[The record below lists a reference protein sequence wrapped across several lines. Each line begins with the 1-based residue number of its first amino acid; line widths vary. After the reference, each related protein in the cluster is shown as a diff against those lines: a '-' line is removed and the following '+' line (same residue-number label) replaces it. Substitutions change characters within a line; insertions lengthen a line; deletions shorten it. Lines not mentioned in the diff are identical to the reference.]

1 MRIHSLP
8 TPPGYTYHPSTRG
21 LNFSGS
27 LNPSHLPRTHFWT
40 QPVGPSSIH
49 QTTTHITALPRYTN
63 GEMTA
68 RFSLHT
74 SSHRPLP
81 RRRPPLPPLPISVL
95 REHPARVPPLV
106 FPPPRQRT
114 RQMLLSKS
122 KILASKG
129 PAAFIAVTAP
139 FLTEMVVK
147 YTWGDKYCYI
157 FPFWI

>member
-1 MRIHSLP
+1 MSAKLSSHTSRLHLP
-8 TPPGYTYHPSTRG
+8 SSTRG
-21 LNFSGS
+21 LNLPGS
-27 LNPSHLPRTHFWT
+27 LIPSHLPLTHSWV

-49 QTTTHITALPRYTN
+49 QTTAHITALPTYTN

-74 SSHRPLP
+74 GAHRPLP
-81 RRRPPLPPLPISVL
+81 RRRPPLPPMPLAVP
-95 REHPARVPPLV
+95 RAHPARIPLLV

-122 KILASKG
+122 KNLASKI
-129 PAAFIAVTAP
+129 PAAFMAVTAP
-139 FLTEMVVK
+139 FLTEMVVR